1 MWKDATDSYF
11 ETYRSD
17 VANHLL
23 ALIYDSLWELLF
35 FLMYVDIK
43 FWQFKTKT
51 IFSFAR
57 EIIMQK
63 KSWILCKGK
72 EPAE

>member
-35 FLMYVDIK
+35 FVMYLDIK

-51 IFSFAR
+51 IFFCKKINQA
-57 EIIMQK
+57 K

-72 EPAE
+72 